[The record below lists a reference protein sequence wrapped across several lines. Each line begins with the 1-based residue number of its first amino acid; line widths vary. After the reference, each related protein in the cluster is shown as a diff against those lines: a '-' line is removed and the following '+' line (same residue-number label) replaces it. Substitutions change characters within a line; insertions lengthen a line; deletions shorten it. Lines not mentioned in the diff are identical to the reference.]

1 METSKEKL
9 EKLWSGYRAY
19 YLQANEGISSANI
32 YVFEHAVREIRLLDE
47 IEPDGDLTEADMCM
61 SRDMSVNVIQTLLED
76 GKVPVNNISSQV
88 ECSRCKRFQKGV
100 IRTVNL
106 PCGEIYEHE
115 RVCYVCA

>member
-1 METSKEKL
+1 METSKERL
-9 EKLWSGYRAY
+9 EELWSAYRAY
-19 YLQANEGISSANI
+19 YLQANDGIDSANV
-32 YVFEHAVREIRLLDE
+32 YVFEHAVKEIRLMDE
-47 IEPDGDLTEADMCM
+47 IDPDGTLTEEDICRA
-61 SRDMSVNVIQTLLED
+61 RDMSVNVIQTLLED

-88 ECSRCKRFQKGV
+88 ECRNCKKFQKGV